1 MSETFWLVMPITI
14 RDVAKRLNLSITTV
28 SRALDGYDDVS
39 EETRLRV
46 IQVAKE
52 MGYAPSRSARQ
63 LRRRRTDTIGY
74 IMPTSR
80 PRFADPFFSEFI
92 AGLGDEAGAQ
102 NLDLLITLATPN
114 QEAERIAYHRWVQ
127 GRRVDGVVLS
137 RMRQDDWR
145 VHYLHESRFPFVAFG
160 RTNTSIEFPHIGVD
174 GASGTRRLIAH
185 LIEQGHQRIA
195 FISAPSDLTLQAD
208 RFRGYQEGLAE
219 AGLIFDERFVAEGDL
234 TRDGG
239 YLAAKKLLTL
249 QPSPTAIIGAND
261 LTAIGILRAAWEL
274 GITVGSQLAVAG
286 FDGIE
291 DTEHT
296 APPLTTLN
304 QPVYDCARRL
314 VRMLIALIN
323 NEALEEPHVLLQP
336 ELIVRE
342 STLR

>member
-1 MSETFWLVMPITI
+1 MPITI
-14 RDVAKRLNLSITTV
+14 RDVAKQLNLSITTV
-28 SRALDGYDDVS
+28 SRALDGYKDVS
-39 EETRLRV
+39 EKTRQRV
-46 IQVAKE
+46 IQAAKE

-63 LRRRRTDTIGY
+63 LRRQRTDTIGY
-74 IMPTSR
+74 IMPTSQ

-92 AGLGDEAGAQ
+92 AGLSDEASAQ
-102 NLDLLITLATPN
+102 NFDLLITLAPPN
-114 QEAERIAYHRWVQ
+114 QEAERVAYQRWIQ

-145 VHYLHESRFPFVAFG
+145 VRYLHESSFPFVAFG

-174 GASGTRRLIAH
+174 GASGIRRLMAH
-185 LIEQGHQRIA
+185 LVEQGHQRIA
-195 FISAPSDLTLQAD
+195 FVSAASDLSLQVD

-219 AGLIFDERFVAEGDL
+219 AGLVFEERFVAEGNL

-239 YLAAKKLLTL
+239 YLAAKKLLAL
-249 QPSPTAIIGAND
+249 QSPPTAIIGAND
-261 LTAIGILRAAWEL
+261 LTAIGILRAAREL
-274 GITVGSQLAVAG
+274 GISVGSDLAVAG

-296 APPLTTLN
+296 VPPLTTLN

-314 VRMLIALIN
+314 ARMLTALIN
-323 NEALEEPHVLLQP
+323 NEALEEPHVLLVP
-336 ELIVRE
+336 ELIIRD